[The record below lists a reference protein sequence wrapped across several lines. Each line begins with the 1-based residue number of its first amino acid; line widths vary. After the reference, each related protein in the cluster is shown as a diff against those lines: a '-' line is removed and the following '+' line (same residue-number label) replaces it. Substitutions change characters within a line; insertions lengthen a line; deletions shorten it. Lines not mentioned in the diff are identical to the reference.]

1 MRGKGMQDNQGRQET
16 LRLGVGENGDRKI
29 WSMERSGLS
38 EAGMVLEN
46 LVEFDF
52 HVQVSRLLSP

>member
-16 LRLGVGENGDRKI
+16 LLLGVGENGDRKI

-38 EAGMVLEN
+38 EVGMVLEN